1 MQRVM
6 IIIASLVAAA
16 AVAVVAAPPAQGVS
30 QSQLENAGWICFKPV
45 PTDNLHCVRPG
56 GLERVVLTGE
66 AETMSFLVFR
76 ATDGA
81 FLGTELIVR
90 ADIFNGQRVRPTR
103 RVGSTRTSCRCSAWT
118 TTPAT
123 GTTARSDV
131 RPSRVGGRGGGATL
145 ARPPAY
151 LTVDEDIPPEVLTHR
166 APMIFSPRCVA

>member
-56 GLERVVLTGE
+56 GLERVLTGE

-90 ADIFNGQRVRPTR
+90 ADIFNGQPCPTD
-103 RVGSTRTSCRCSAWT
+103 
-118 TTPAT
+118 P
-123 GTTARSDV
+123 
-131 RPSRVGGRGGGATL
+131 PGRQYT
-145 ARPPAY
+145 Y
-151 LTVDEDIPPEVLTHR
+151 LMPLLGLDYYACHR
-166 APMIFSPRCVA
+166 YDSSF